1 MPLLFQCANISCHT
15 FINVFFIVTLLMR
28 KLCVRSEPSPSISR
42 RAQHY
47 TLLLALLTTR
57 SSVHGCQAEVCE
69 RGPVELAHIYVEV

>member
-1 MPLLFQCANISCHT
+1 M
-15 FINVFFIVTLLMR
+15 FFIVTLLMR

-57 SSVHGCQAEVCE
+57 SSVHCCQAVVCE
-69 RGPVELAHIYVEV
+69 RGPMELALNYVEVYTSPKHK